1 MSKIWGGCL
10 GCRVFFWIANLQN
23 QRSGCKIFKIDA
35 YAVHEFKVYRDS
47 YLIYT
52 LNVLTRNLWVAAS
65 HPSLD
70 PHPAQPALRSDG
82 KVLGNPSRWSFQ
94 SMHQRSRWGEGT
106 QGTQG
111 TEIFA
116 GFFANRASFER
127 RNEFWSWRSEVQ
139 TPVANGWSI
148 FSHQRSP
155 CASLNVLLTVR
166 YPIHGLFMKWQQ
178 CHPGSEDKVYFIDE
192 HGILAWTWSGCGWIK
207 SHILPSG
214 NSCQFAVEHHHF
226 N

>member
-1 MSKIWGGCL
+1 M
-10 GCRVFFWIANLQN
+10 FELQLAT
-23 QRSGCKIFKIDA
+23 RL
-35 YAVHEFKVYRDS
+35 
-47 YLIYT
+47 LI
-52 LNVLTRNLWVAAS
+52 
-65 HPSLD
+65 HI
-70 PHPAQPALRSDG
+70 QPALRSDG

-116 GFFANRASFER
+116 GFFANCASFER

-148 FSHQRSP
+148 FSHQRNP

-166 YPIHGLFMKWQQ
+166 HPIHGLFMKTVSPWLWGQSLL
-178 CHPGSEDKVYFIDE
+178 H
-192 HGILAWTWSGCGWIK
+192 WRTWHLGLNMVGMRMDQIPYITFW
-207 SHILPSG
+207 
-214 NSCQFAVEHHHF
+214 
-226 N
+226 